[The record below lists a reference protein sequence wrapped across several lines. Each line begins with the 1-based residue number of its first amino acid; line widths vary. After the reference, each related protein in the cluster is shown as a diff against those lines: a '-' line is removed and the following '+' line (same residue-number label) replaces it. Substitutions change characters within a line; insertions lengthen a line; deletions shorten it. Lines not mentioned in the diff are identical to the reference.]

1 MAAKLSGG
9 GGGKFDLGQN
19 SDMNVTPFV
28 DVMLVL
34 LIIFMVVAPLATT
47 SIRIDLPPATPPPP
61 SQHEKPPTFISIQDS
76 GQIYVSFGKTDIRPS
91 SMAALATDLPASL
104 GVPNPTDQ
112 RIFIRADRHVRYREF
127 MDVINQLQPGRLLQD
142 RVDRRGSWRR
152 LIGSANRAFGSRPG
166 GVRAP
171 HGRLEVAAVVDLS
184 DVVRISHAP
193 RPRVRSRALSF
204 HVSPS

>member
-34 LIIFMVVAPLATT
+34 LIIFMVVAPLATV

-61 SQHEKPPTFISIQDS
+61 NAHEKPPTFISIQDS
-76 GQIYVSFGKTDIRPS
+76 GQIFVSFGKSDIRPS

-104 GVPNPTDQ
+104 GVANPLNE
-112 RIFIRADRHVRYREF
+112 RIFIRADRHVRYRQF
-127 MDVINQLQPGRLLQD
+127 MDVINQLQLDGYYKI
-142 RVDRRGSWRR
+142 G
-152 LIGSANRAFGSRPG
+152 LIAEDLG
-166 GVRAP
+166 G
-171 HGRLEVAAVVDLS
+171 G
-184 DVVRISHAP
+184 
-193 RPRVRSRALSF
+193 
-204 HVSPS
+204 